1 MPVTVAPHIVPGPD
15 EFADDPGILLEKL
28 PGKEKIPTDIVLVQ
42 RRKDGF
48 SAICLVGGGKGKID
62 VTHGRVGADNS
73 PGMGNI
79 ASGSPG
85 ACF

>member
-1 MPVTVAPHIVPGPD
+1 MPVTVAPDIVPGPGKPSD
-15 EFADDPGILLEKL
+15 NLRILFKEL
-28 PGKEKIPTDIVLVQ
+28 PGKEKIAPDVVLVQ

-48 SAICLVGGGKGKID
+48 GAICLVGGGKGKID
-62 VTHGRVGADNS
+62 VTYGRIGADNS